1 MPVPILRADYAFQAV
16 EVKAGRHELRLSYRN
31 RWVTAGAAVSLVT
44 LALLAAGLALR
55 SRRMR
60 RGAPLAS

>member
-1 MPVPILRADYAFQAV
+1 
-16 EVKAGRHELRLSYRN
+16 LRLSYRN